1 MRKNNILG
9 VSAVILGSC
18 FLNMAQAQTS
28 DVVVDLS
35 VLDNLS
41 PSLSSDIAA
50 QPLFPVV
57 KKSEAKHVAKKAPAR
72 KKAKPAR
79 KVVKA
84 KPAAKK
90 SAPVKVEVKTEE
102 PKPVVEAAPTVAVVA
117 EAVPAAAEPQTAA
130 PAENPAS
137 LQTDAVQSA
146 VVASVPVVNEIR
158 PVTED
163 EHIVVVDVE
172 PVSSEQPAP
181 AVVENQPQVKET
193 AEPVADQ
200 TAAAPKVSNILVFDD
215 DVSDLTEAQ
224 KQQLEA
230 IVSSFENPGQNKIAI
245 FAYNLNDGVD
255 TFKRKRLSL
264 NRAVDVRSFLLQKG
278 YKNFSIKV
286 INIDSGSDKI
296 NSVEVVEMK

>member
-84 KPAAKK
+84 KPAPEK

-102 PKPVVEAAPTVAVVA
+102 PKPVVETAPTVAVVA

-146 VVASVPVVNEIR
+146 VVASAPVVNEIR

-172 PVSSEQPAP
+172 PVSPEQP
-181 AVVENQPQVKET
+181 AVVENQPQVKEA

-286 INIDSGSDKI
+286 INIDSGSDKV